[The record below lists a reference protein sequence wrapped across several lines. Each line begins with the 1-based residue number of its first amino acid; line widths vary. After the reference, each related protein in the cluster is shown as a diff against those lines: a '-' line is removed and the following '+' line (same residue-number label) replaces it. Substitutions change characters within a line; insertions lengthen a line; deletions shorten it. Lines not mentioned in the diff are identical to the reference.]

1 MVKYL
6 FYILFVFILACDSNL
21 KSQIRI
27 MEYENEFQEKFMTA
41 AHSRLKE
48 RIIYNPEYFSIDYPM
63 GDIPDEFGVCT
74 DVIIRSYRIV
84 GVDLQE
90 LVHNDIKKNINK
102 YPLMTIWG
110 QSNSDTN
117 IDHRRVPNLEIFF
130 KGNAQS
136 FIPTLNSKDYKPGDI
151 VTWDLPG
158 RSPWHIGIVS
168 NHLNKNGIPLIIHN
182 IGRGPVMTDILFSFN
197 IRGHYRYNYLKN

>member
-41 AHSRLKE
+41 VHSRLKE
-48 RIIYNPEYFSIDYPM
+48 RIIYNPKYFSIDYPM

-74 DVIIRSYRIV
+74 DVIIRSYRII

-90 LVHNDIKKNINK
+90 LVHNDIKNNINK
-102 YPLMTIWG
+102 YPLMSIWD
-110 QSNSDTN
+110 QSNPDTN

-130 KGNAQS
+130 KRNAQS
-136 FIPTLNSKDYKPGDI
+136 FNPTSHRL
-151 VTWDLPG
+151 
-158 RSPWHIGIVS
+158 
-168 NHLNKNGIPLIIHN
+168 
-182 IGRGPVMTDILFSFN
+182 
-197 IRGHYRYNYLKN
+197 